1 VVKKLKDNIMKNLA
15 ILVLTA
21 SFIAA
26 CSSGEGGSNTATLLT
41 EADVKLV
48 NPNGY
53 TEEQIR
59 ADWDIPQWPEATH
72 ADYDTVKGVDDDGL
86 AGVRDDWEIMNAIA
100 SYPDTKEFNLLNN
113 AAKLNNQMIDAY
125 EENDKDKMLKI
136 FDDFKMTSVCHAR
149 KYGRNNKFLL
159 YSPKKDTPKRK
170 ENHKKWSKM
179 LNHYLG
185 PIELPSY
192 SELERKCPLLMSG
205 IR

>member
-1 VVKKLKDNIMKNLA
+1 MKNLA

-72 ADYDTVKGVDDDGL
+72 ADYDTVKGVDDEGL

-100 SYPDTKEFNLLNN
+100 SYPDIKEFNLLNN

-125 EENDKDKMLKI
+125 EENDKDKLI
-136 FDDFKMTSVCHAR
+136 ESFNAWLLNLTC
-149 KYGRNNKFLL
+149 YGDYYNDKNDGLIMYTFRDTENRNNH
-159 YSPKKDTPKRK
+159 YKKL
-170 ENHKKWSKM
+170 NKM
-179 LNHYLG
+179 LEHYIG

-192 SELERKCPLLMSG
+192 GVLEKECPKLMQNL
-205 IR
+205 